1 MLKRG
6 YIILIVGAVMLVTAV
21 VISALSA
28 GSFAGQFMRDNI
40 IISHAAIRPY
50 ESITAILQVNDT
62 RRQLSLA
69 LHSET
74 ESTNAT
80 IRETIRDPISKI
92 VNAKEFPKDYFTT
105 FKPNSTGNYTLTLTN
120 LGTSIINID
129 GVFGFLPFVGEN
141 QQVNFSP
148 LIIITIGAILFIIGI
163 VVLIIGVVIVIV
175 DRRRDNRR
183 TPLTR

>member
-6 YIILIVGAVMLVTAV
+6 YIILIVGAIMLVTAAV
-21 VISALSA
+21 VSALSV

-40 IISHAAIRPY
+40 IISQASIRPS
-50 ESITAILQVNDT
+50 ESVTAILQVNDT
-62 RRQLSLA
+62 RRQVSLA

-105 FKPNSTGNYTLTLTN
+105 FKPNTTGNYTLTITN
-120 LGTSIINID
+120 LGASIINID

-141 QQVNFSP
+141 KQVNFSP
-148 LIIITIGAILFIIGI
+148 LNIITIGAILFIMGI
-163 VVLIIGVVIVIV
+163 VVFITGVVFVIV
-175 DRRRDNRR
+175 DRRRDKNR
-183 TPLTR
+183 TPAMR

>member
-40 IISHAAIRPY
+40 IISHATIRPS
-50 ESITAILQVNDT
+50 ESVTEVLQVNDT
-62 RRQLSLA
+62 RRQVSLA
-69 LHSET
+69 LHSEA

-80 IRETIRDPISKI
+80 IRATIRDPISKI

-120 LGTSIINID
+120 LGNNIINID
-129 GVFGFLPFVGEN
+129 GVFGFL
-141 QQVNFSP
+141 
-148 LIIITIGAILFIIGI
+148 AICWGKSAGKFQSAHHHNNRINI
-163 VVLIIGVVIVIV
+163 VYH
-175 DRRRDNRR
+175 RNCCSYNRCCNCHSG
-183 TPLTR
+183 

>member
-28 GSFAGQFMRDNI
+28 GPFAGQFLRDNI
-40 IISHAAIRPY
+40 IISHATIRPS
-50 ESITAILQVNDT
+50 ESVTEVLQVNDT
-62 RRQLSLA
+62 RRQVSLA
-69 LHSET
+69 LHSEA

-92 VNAKEFPKDYFTT
+92 VNAKEFPKDHFTT

-120 LGTSIINID
+120 LGTNIINID

>member
-28 GSFAGQFMRDNI
+28 GPFAGQFLRDNI
-40 IISHAAIRPY
+40 IISHATIRPS
-50 ESITAILQVNDT
+50 ESVTEVLQV
-62 RRQLSLA
+62 RRQVSLA
-69 LHSET
+69 LHSEA
-74 ESTNAT
+74 ESTNTT

-105 FKPNSTGNYTLTLTN
+105 FKPNSTGDYTLTLTN
-120 LGTSIINID
+120 LGTNIINID